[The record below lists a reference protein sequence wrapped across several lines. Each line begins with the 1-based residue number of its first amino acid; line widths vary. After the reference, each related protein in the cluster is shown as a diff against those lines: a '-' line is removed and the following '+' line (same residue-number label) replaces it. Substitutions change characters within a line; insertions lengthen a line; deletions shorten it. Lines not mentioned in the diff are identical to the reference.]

1 MNTPVEIAKR
11 ELWDGSDVADRD
23 VDRLV
28 GRLMSRAV
36 DTGELFFQH
45 RRSESWTLEDG
56 SVKDGCYSVDRG
68 VGVRAISGEK
78 TGFAYADDIAL
89 PALSQAADA
98 ARTIARSGGSNSV
111 QAYRTNAP
119 TPRYAATDPIG
130 SAPEEDKVALLSRI
144 DAFARGLDPRVREVT
159 ARIAASHEIHLVV
172 ASDGTLAGDVRPLVR
187 FDVTVIA
194 ERDGRR
200 ERGFGGA
207 GGRHDLGWLLP
218 QGPDG
223 KDAAAEAVAREA
235 VRQALLNLDAVDAP
249 AGSMPVVLGPGWPGV
264 LLHEAVG
271 HGLEGDFNR
280 KGTSTYSGRIG
291 ERIASE
297 LCTVIDDATLGDR
310 RGSLTLDDEGTPGQR
325 TVLIENGVLTGY
337 MQDKL
342 NAGLMGAAPTGNGR
356 RQSYAHLPM
365 PRMTNTFL
373 LDGASEPDEIVASVD
388 RGVFAVS
395 FGGGQVD
402 IASGQF
408 TFSATEAYLIEG
420 GRVTTP
426 IRGATLI
433 GNGPDIMT
441 RVSMVGNDL
450 ELDHGVGVCGKDG
463 QTVPVG
469 VGQPTL
475 KIDQITVGGTR
486 S

>member
-1 MNTPVEIAKR
+1 MNEPIETAKR
-11 ELWDGSDVADRD
+11 ELLESGDIADRD
-23 VDRLV
+23 VDNLV
-28 GRLMSRAV
+28 GRLMSRRV

-45 RRSESWTLEDG
+45 RRAESWTLEDG
-56 SVKDGCYSVDRG
+56 AVKDGYYSVDRG

-89 PALSQAADA
+89 PALAQAADA
-98 ARTIARSGGSNSV
+98 ARTIARTGGDRSV
-111 QAYRTNAP
+111 QAYRRTQAV
-119 TPRYAATDPIG
+119 PRYPAVDPIA
-130 SAPEEDKVALLSRI
+130 SAPEDEKVALLSRI

-159 ARIAASHEIHLVV
+159 ARLSASHETSLVV
-172 ASDGTLAGDVRPLVR
+172 ASDGTLAGDIRPLAR

-194 ERDGRR
+194 EQDGRR
-200 ERGFGGA
+200 ERGFGGS
-207 GGRHDLGWLLP
+207 GGRHDLQWILADGVG
-218 QGPDG
+218 GP
-223 KDAAAEAVAREA
+223 AEEVAREA

-280 KGTSTYSGRIG
+280 KGTSTYSGRVG
-291 ERIASE
+291 EKIASS
-297 LCTVIDDATLGDR
+297 LCTVVDDATLAER

-325 TVLIENGVLTGY
+325 TVLIENGVLAGY

-342 NAGLMGAAPTGNGR
+342 NARLMHSTPTGNGR

-373 LDGASEPDEIVASVD
+373 LGGDSEPAEILASVE

-395 FGGGQVD
+395 FGGGSVD
-402 IASGQF
+402 IASGRF
-408 TFSATEAYLIEG
+408 VFSATEAYLIENG
-420 GRVTTP
+420 KVTAP

-433 GNGPDIMT
+433 GNGPDVMT

-450 ELDHGVGVCGKDG
+450 ALDRGVGVCGKEG

-475 KIDQITVGGTR
+475 KIDRITVGGTQAP
-486 S
+486 

>member
-1 MNTPVEIAKR
+1 MNEPIEIAKR
-11 ELWDGSDVADRD
+11 ELLENGNIADRD
-23 VDRLV
+23 VDKLV
-28 GRLMSRAV
+28 GRLMSRRV

-45 RRSESWTLEDG
+45 RRAESWTLEDG
-56 SVKDGCYSVDRG
+56 AVKDGYYSVDRG

-89 PALSQAADA
+89 PALTQAADA
-98 ARTIARSGGSNSV
+98 ARTIARTGGDRSV
-111 QAYRTNAP
+111 QAYRRGQAV
-119 TPRYAATDPIG
+119 PRYSAVDPIA
-130 SAPEEDKVALLSRI
+130 SAAADEKVALLSRI

-159 ARIAASHEIHLVV
+159 ARVSASHETSLVV
-172 ASDGTLAGDVRPLVR
+172 ASDGTLAGDIRPLAR

-194 ERDGRR
+194 EQDGRR
-200 ERGFGGA
+200 ERGFGGS
-207 GGRHDLGWLLP
+207 GGRHDLQWILADGAG
-218 QGPDG
+218 GP
-223 KDAAAEAVAREA
+223 AEEAAREA
-235 VRQALLNLDAVDAP
+235 VRQALVNLDAVDAP

-291 ERIASE
+291 EKIASGV
-297 LCTVIDDATLGDR
+297 CTVVDDATLAER

-325 TVLIENGVLTGY
+325 TVLIENGVLAGY

-342 NAGLMGAAPTGNGR
+342 NARLMHSTPTGNGR

-373 LDGASEPDEIVASVD
+373 LGGDSEPAEILASVE

-395 FGGGQVD
+395 FGGGSVD
-402 IASGQF
+402 IASGRF
-408 TFSATEAYLIEG
+408 VFSATEAYLIENG
-420 GRVTTP
+420 KVTAP

-450 ELDHGVGVCGKDG
+450 ALDRGVGVCGKEG

-475 KIDQITVGGTR
+475 KIDRITVGGTQAL
-486 S
+486 

>member
-1 MNTPVEIAKR
+1 MNEPVEIARR
-11 ELWDGSDVADRD
+11 ELWDGSDIAEQD

-28 GRLMSRAV
+28 GRLMSRDV

-56 SVKDGCYSVDRG
+56 SVKDGHYSVDRG

-89 PALSQAADA
+89 PALIQAADA
-98 ARTIARSGGSNSV
+98 ARTIARAGGDRSV
-111 QAYRTNAP
+111 QAYARRAAV
-119 TPRYAATDPIG
+119 PRYDASDPIG
-130 SAPEEDKVALLSRI
+130 SASEDDKVALLSRV
-144 DAFARGLDPRVREVT
+144 DAFARALDPRITEVT
-159 ARIAASHEIHLVV
+159 ARVAASHEINLVV

-187 FDVTVIA
+187 FDVSVIA
-194 ERDGRR
+194 EQGGRR
-200 ERGFGGA
+200 ERGFGGT
-207 GGRHDLGWLLP
+207 GGRHDLGSILAS
-218 QGPDG
+218 GPDG
-223 KDAAAEAVAREA
+223 AAEQVAGEA
-235 VRQALLNLDAVDAP
+235 VRQALINLDAVEAP
-249 AGSMPVVLGPGWPGV
+249 AGTMPVVLGPGWPGV

-280 KGTSTYSGRIG
+280 KGTSTFSGRIG
-291 ERIASE
+291 ERIASD

-325 TVLIENGVLTGY
+325 TVLIENGVLAGY

-342 NAGLMGAAPTGNGR
+342 NARLMDATPTGNGR
-356 RQSYAHLPM
+356 RQSYAHLPI

-373 LDGASEPDEIVASVD
+373 LDGASEPDEIIASVD

-402 IASGQF
+402 IASGRF
-408 TFSATEAYLIEG
+408 TFSATEAYLIEN

-450 ELDHGVGVCGKDG
+450 ELDRGVGVCGKDG

-475 KIDQITVGGTR
+475 RIDRITVGGTR